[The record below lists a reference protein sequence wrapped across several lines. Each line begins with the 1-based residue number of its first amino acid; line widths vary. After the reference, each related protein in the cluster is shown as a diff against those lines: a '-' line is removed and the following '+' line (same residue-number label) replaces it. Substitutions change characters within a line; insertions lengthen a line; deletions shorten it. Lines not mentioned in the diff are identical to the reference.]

1 MGWGWALLA
10 GAILFEVAGT
20 LSLRMATHGKAIW
33 YLPVGV
39 CCLVAFTLLALTLAS
54 GVPLAAAYGTWTAVG
69 VALTAVAGRILFKES
84 LTWLMGLGIALIVG
98 GVLLIELGH

>member
-1 MGWGWALLA
+1 MGWLLLA

-20 LSLRMATHGKAIW
+20 LSLRMATHGRAIW

-39 CCLVAFTLLALTLAS
+39 CYLVAFGLLAATLAS
-54 GVPLAAAYGTWTAVG
+54 GVPLAVAYGIWTAVG
-69 VALTAVAGRILFKES
+69 VALTAVAGRILFKEP